1 MKISSELP
9 DHAAIVECVLEGFV
23 RANQLLV
30 ESGVIPPD
38 PMDVPGVRYQ
48 LEGPGEEDWKLGHNV
63 VRDGWGDCEDVACW
77 RAGGLR
83 ATGEDP
89 EARAIVAQTGE
100 HKLHAVVMRGDG
112 SISDPSREL
121 YERQHADHR

>member
-77 RAGGLR
+77 RPADCARPAKTQRR
-83 ATGEDP
+83 ALSSRKP
-89 EARAIVAQTGE
+89 
-100 HKLHAVVMRGDG
+100 G
-112 SISDPSREL
+112 STSSTRS
-121 YERQHADHR
+121 